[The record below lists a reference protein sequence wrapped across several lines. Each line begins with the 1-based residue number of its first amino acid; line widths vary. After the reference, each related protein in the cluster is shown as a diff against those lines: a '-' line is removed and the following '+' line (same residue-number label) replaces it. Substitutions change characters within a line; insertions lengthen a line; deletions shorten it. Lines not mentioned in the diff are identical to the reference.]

1 LGKNG
6 DISDDFLRLAV
17 GSVIYSIGDDI
28 EVVNGLITQASDN
41 GLIMR
46 TAHLEYETPAYSA
59 RHQWRDDRARC
70 PMEDVALPSA
80 KVPRLAGLKKIE
92 GKPVELLVH
101 GRNIGDDALLIV
113 QLTDEGF
120 ELNDVV
126 DMLST
131 SELYQQGDMV
141 KLITG
146 KSVRTVRRLL
156 KEGKPV
162 RLDPQQSVIAYQYAL
177 VLELAIRAFGGQ
189 PRAEDWLQ
197 NPSIY
202 FYGHVPLEL
211 TLHPLGFQM
220 VEQYLQQLIYGV
232 YP

>member
-1 LGKNG
+1 MGENG

-80 KVPRLAGLKKIE
+80 KVPRLTGLNKVE
-92 GKPVELLVH
+92 GKPVDLLVH
-101 GRNIGDDALLIV
+101 GRNIGDDAMLIV
-113 QLTDEGF
+113 HLTDEGF
-120 ELNDVV
+120 ELSDVV

-131 SELYQQGDMV
+131 SELYQQGDVV
-141 KLITG
+141 KRITG

-189 PRAEDWLQ
+189 PQAEEWMQ
-197 NPSIY
+197 KSSTY

-220 VEQYLQQLIYGV
+220 VEQYLSQVIYGV